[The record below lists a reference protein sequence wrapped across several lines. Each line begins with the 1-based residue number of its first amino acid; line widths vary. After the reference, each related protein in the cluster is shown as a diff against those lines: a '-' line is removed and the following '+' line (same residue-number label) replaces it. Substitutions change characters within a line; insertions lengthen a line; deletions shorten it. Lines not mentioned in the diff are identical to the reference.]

1 MVDEECRRYKP
12 TKNYLEHLPPLN
24 TSSFE
29 TDIMKSE
36 FQRIESGARMET
48 ISTKRYE
55 LPAPTTGKLGEIQ
68 AWQESVD
75 NSLAQLEH
83 QAIRS
88 LNLDLMNKYGA
99 ETWKAALE
107 VLLGMSAKAQ
117 KHLQDL
123 KKEIQDINW
132 KRKSKQLQTG
142 EKLNQLNQQWV
153 SLVSCNYEIEQAISQ
168 LEQQIQH
175 VKALRPKPEDKENE
189 QVSNGTNGHK
199 ISAETEDVEME

>member
-12 TKNYLEHLPPLN
+12 TKNYLEYLPPLN

-29 TDIMKSE
+29 TELMRSE
-36 FQRIESGARMET
+36 FQRIETGARMET
-48 ISTKRYE
+48 MSTKRYE
-55 LPAPTTGKLGEIQ
+55 LPAPTQAKLGEIQ

-88 LNLDLMNKYGA
+88 LNLELMSKYGS
-99 ETWKAALE
+99 ETWKVALE
-107 VLLGMSAKAQ
+107 ILLGMSAKAQ
-117 KHLQDL
+117 KELQDL

-132 KRKSKQLQTG
+132 KRKSTQLQTG
-142 EKLNQLNQQWV
+142 DKLNQLNQQWV

-175 VKALRPKPEDKENE
+175 VKLLK
-189 QVSNGTNGHK
+189 SNGLQERSTNGDTNGHHTNV
-199 ISAETEDVEME
+199 EQEDFQME